1 MLDISMTAVHEACW
15 GHGAGGSEEDRGE
28 TLSDMSDMDMSEF
41 IVHDED
47 EIRQKEQMWNTMN
60 RDYLEKQ
67 EMKKMQLEEAH
78 QVGPVIVA

>member
-1 MLDISMTAVHEACW
+1 
-15 GHGAGGSEEDRGE
+15 
-28 TLSDMSDMDMSEF
+28 MSDMDMSEF

-78 QVGPVIVA
+78 QVGPVILT